1 MGGRGN
7 KSNISSKSP
16 PLHGV
21 DITTKDGKTT
31 RYYFE
36 QHNGTNFYWA
46 NGEMPKPTPLNMPE
60 SEFKR
65 RAKSNGATIKKVSKA
80 EIQRSK
86 EARAADRKATNEFL
100 NHYDVSNREMSRG
113 SRANAIQNRA
123 NKRIRR
129 H

>member
-1 MGGRGN
+1 MGGRG
-7 KSNISSKSP
+7 SSSGGGGGG
-16 PLHGV
+16 LSGIDV
-21 DITTKDGKTT
+21 TTRDGETT

-36 QHNGTNFYWA
+36 QHNGTNFYRM
-46 NGEMPKPTPLNMPE
+46 GIGGIPEPTPLNMSE

-100 NHYDVSNREMSRG
+100 NHHDATNREMSKG
-113 SRANAIQNRA
+113 SRAAAKVNRA
-123 NKRIRR
+123 NKRARR
-129 H
+129 